1 MDSQLADGV
10 SLLNL
15 CSPASSEIALKKKRK
30 KKNEHYCVLH
40 VINSVH
46 TSQTHN
52 FPQRNITNE
61 YL

>member
-15 CSPASSEIALKKKRK
+15 CSPASSEIALKKKK
-30 KKNEHYCVLH
+30 KEHYCVLH

-46 TSQTHN
+46 TSQTHY